1 MENDVY
7 LIGKNGKIITLTV
20 TVTTPGIAIT
30 EVKLFLSDGT
40 IINKGNSTNG
50 TGSITDRPMGIDTE
64 LNNSTIRIEINILLS
79 KVPESAWGSCF
90 ENLEINYYLFGS
102 IQGQNIPFKILG
114 NEKKKSSNGELIR
127 VIKRIDLIQSK
138 S

>member
-7 LIGKNGKIITLTV
+7 LIGIEGKIITLTV

-50 TGSITDRPMGIDTE
+50 TGSITDRPMGIDAD
-64 LNNSTIRIEINILLS
+64 LNNSTIRIETNILLS
-79 KVPESAWGSCF
+79 KVPESAWESCF
-90 ENLEINYYLFGS
+90 ENLEINYYLYRGLE
-102 IQGQNIPFKILG
+102 GQNIPFKLYDE
-114 NEKKKSSNGELIR
+114 EKKKSSNGELIR
-127 VIKRIDLIQSK
+127 GIKRIDLIRP
-138 S
+138 